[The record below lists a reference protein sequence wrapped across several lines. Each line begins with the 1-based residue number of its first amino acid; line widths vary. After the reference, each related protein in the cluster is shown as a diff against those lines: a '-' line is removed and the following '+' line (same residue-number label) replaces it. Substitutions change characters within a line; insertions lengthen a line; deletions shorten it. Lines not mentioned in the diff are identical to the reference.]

1 MKNVSLVLQGAQML
15 FVAFGALVLMPLLTG
30 LDTNVALFTAGI
42 GTLIFQIIT
51 KRQIP
56 IFLASSFAF
65 IAPIMY
71 GVQTWG
77 IPSTMG
83 GLMAA
88 GCVYVVLATLVK
100 VRGDGFIKR
109 LLPPV
114 VVGPVIIV
122 IGLGL
127 GADDYM
133 PKPFS
138 PRELLARVKALL
150 RRATAQESKTQDQIL
165 HGDLIIDI
173 ERHQASLQGIA
184 LKLTATEFKLL
195 MVLASH
201 PGRAFSREQLL
212 NRVVGDAVV
221 VVDRNIDVHIR
232 SVRKKLGAQ
241 TGLIETVRGVGYR
254 FADQR

>member
-1 MKNVSLVLQGAQML
+1 MSK
-15 FVAFGALVLMPLLTG
+15 PLIVVVEDET
-30 LDTNVALFTAGI
+30 DI
-42 GTLIFQIIT
+42 QDIIT
-51 KRQIP
+51 YNLKREGYEV
-56 IFLASSFAF
+56 LTAS
-65 IAPIMY
+65 
-71 GVQTWG
+71 
-77 IPSTMG
+77 
-83 GLMAA
+83 
-88 GCVYVVLATLVK
+88 
-100 VRGDGFIKR
+100 RGDQGLSLIQAKNPD
-109 LLPPV
+109 LVILDIMLPGIDGLTICQQLRAAAKTKSLP
-114 VVGPVIIV
+114 IIILSAKEEESDVV

-150 RRATAQESKTQDQIL
+150 RRATAQESQGQEQGQDQIR

-173 ERHQASLQGIA
+173 DRHQASLQGVA

-232 SVRKKLGAQ
+232 SVRKKLGVQ

-254 FADQR
+254 FADRS